1 MFEASAT
8 PLIAATF
15 VLLLILFIW
24 WLVVEWGF
32 KEPASNTD
40 QFEHRNDQ
48 QAVADRLNRNQLDPD
63 QLNHK
68 QVDQSQI
75 DQPHIDQSP
84 IDRAPIEKAR
94 FDRTHLEQNNSKP
107 PKLPNDSSHSTVSN
121 PHIATASSGAA
132 TKATN
137 NTSGNR
143 SPNTNPSKT
152 AASKITAD
160 NSTVGGSKSSA
171 SQNTAK
177 STVEDPIE
185 APEQHTNSNAEP
197 NKVPAARKETVA
209 QASAETT
216 AVKSNST
223 NAASSAQ
230 SSETSSQLKTKSAIS
245 DVTSK
250 TSSTATD
257 KPAEGKSKRHG
268 ADNKKTPS
276 AQPPKYQTAAKTQ
289 SPSVRSEASIQIQTD
304 RIQADQHKPD
314 QYKTDKA
321 RAEIKAAPTSTSI
334 PKNKNITNLAAKS
347 TAIENTISIAS
358 NRKEQSPKLKNAPKA
373 PVALHPAIN
382 TTKAKPTATGSGT
395 NSSNS
400 NYRKQS
406 HVERAMARQI
416 SEQQHTPSKDAA
428 SNIQENPSNVVANTE
443 QLVSAESQIE
453 DKAEDK
459 ATGAEQINHGDTALR
474 AQLASSER
482 RIQNLQST
490 LNNLQQ
496 NQSQE
501 ASVTTVPTASLVAN
515 PHTRP
520 TLMSKVRILDTP
532 RS

>member
-1 MFEASAT
+1 MFEAHAT
-8 PLIAATF
+8 PFIAATF
-15 VLLLILFIW
+15 VL
-24 WLVVEWGF
+24 EWGF

-40 QFEHRNDQ
+40 QFEHRDDE
-48 QAVADRLNRNQLDPD
+48 QAVADRLHRNQLDPD

-68 QVDQSQI
+68 QVDQIDLPPTDQAPI
-75 DQPHIDQSP
+75 DQ
-84 IDRAPIEKAR
+84 RPIEKTR
-94 FDRTHLEQNNSKP
+94 LDGTHLEQNNLKL

-137 NTSGNR
+137 NTSGNL
-143 SPNTNPSKT
+143 SPKTNPSKT

-160 NSTVGGSKSSA
+160 NSTVGGSKNSA

-185 APEQHTNSNAEP
+185 VPELHTNSNAEL
-197 NKVPAARKETVA
+197 NKVPAAREA

-216 AVKSNST
+216 AVKSNSN
-223 NAASSAQ
+223 NAAYSAQ
-230 SSETSSQLKTKSAIS
+230 SSETSSQLKTKFATSE
-245 DVTSK
+245 VTSK
-250 TSSTATD
+250 TRSTATN
-257 KPAEGKSKRHG
+257 KPAEGKSKRRG
-268 ADNKKTPS
+268 AGNKKTPS

-314 QYKTDKA
+314 QYKTDSA
-321 RAEIKAAPTSTSI
+321 RAEIKAASTSTSI
-334 PKNKNITNLAAKS
+334 PINKNITNLAAKS
-347 TAIENTISIAS
+347 TAIENTLSIAA
-358 NRKEQSPKLKNAPKA
+358 NRTEQSPKLRNAPKA

-382 TTKAKPTATGSGT
+382 TTKTKPTATGSGT
-395 NSSNS
+395 TTSNS

-416 SEQQHTPSKDAA
+416 SEQQHTPSKDVA
-428 SNIQENPSNVVANTE
+428 SVFQENPSNVVANTE
-443 QLVSAESQIE
+443 QSVSAESQIE
-453 DKAEDK
+453 NKAEDK
-459 ATGAEQINHGDTALR
+459 ATGTEQINHGDTALR

-496 NQSQE
+496 NQSQA
-501 ASVTTVPTASLVAN
+501 ASTTTVPTASLVAN
-515 PHTRP
+515 SHTRP

>member
-8 PLIAATF
+8 PFIAATF

-32 KEPASNTD
+32 KEPASKTN
-40 QFEHRNDQ
+40 QFEHRNGQ
-48 QAVADRLNRNQLDPD
+48 QAVADRLNRNQLGSD

-68 QVDQSQI
+68 RVDQSQI
-75 DQPHIDQSP
+75 DQPLIDQG
-84 IDRAPIEKAR
+84 PIEKTR
-94 FDRTHLEQNNSKP
+94 FDGTHLEQNNSKP

-160 NSTVGGSKSSA
+160 SSTVGSSKNGA

-185 APEQHTNSNAEP
+185 VPELHTNSNAEP
-197 NKVPAARKETVA
+197 NKVPAAKQVTFS

-216 AVKSNST
+216 AVKSNSN
-223 NAASSAQ
+223 NAAYSAQ
-230 SSETSSQLKTKSAIS
+230 SSETSSQLKTKSATS
-245 DVTSK
+245 EVTSK
-250 TSSTATD
+250 TRSTATN
-257 KPAEGKSKRHG
+257 KPAEGKSKRQRAG
-268 ADNKKTPS
+268 DKKTPS

-314 QYKTDKA
+314 QYKTDTA
-321 RAEIKAAPTSTSI
+321 RAEIKAASTSTSI
-334 PKNKNITNLAAKS
+334 QKNKNITNLAAKS
-347 TAIENTISIAS
+347 TAIENTISIAA
-358 NRKEQSPKLKNAPKA
+358 NRTEQSPKLKNAPKA
-373 PVALHPAIN
+373 PVALHPTIN
-382 TTKAKPTATGSGT
+382 TSKTKPTATGSGT
-395 NSSNS
+395 TTSNS
-400 NYRKQS
+400 IYRKQS

-416 SEQQHTPSKDAA
+416 GEQQHTPSKDAA
-428 SNIQENPSNVVANTE
+428 GVFHENPSNVVANTE
-443 QLVSAESQIE
+443 QSVSAESHIE
-453 DKAEDK
+453 NKAEDK
-459 ATGAEQINHGDTALR
+459 AIGTEQINHGDTALR

-496 NQSQE
+496 NQSQA
-501 ASVTTVPTASLVAN
+501 ASTTTVPTASLVAN
-515 PHTRP
+515 SHTRP

>member
-8 PLIAATF
+8 PFIAATF

-63 QLNHK
+63 KLNHK

-75 DQPHIDQSP
+75 DQPHIDQAP

-94 FDRTHLEQNNSKP
+94 FDRTHLEQNNLKP

-121 PHIATASSGAA
+121 AHIATASNGAA
-132 TKATN
+132 TKSTN
-137 NTSGNR
+137 NTSGNL
-143 SPNTNPSKT
+143 SPKTNPSTT
-152 AASKITAD
+152 AASKLTAD

-197 NKVPAARKETVA
+197 NKVPAARKETDA
-209 QASAETT
+209 QVSAETT
-216 AVKSNST
+216 AVKSNSN

-314 QYKTDKA
+314 QYKTDTA
-321 RAEIKAAPTSTSI
+321 RAEIKAASTSTSI
-334 PKNKNITNLAAKS
+334 QKNKNITNLAAKS
-347 TAIENTISIAS
+347 TAIENTISIAA
-358 NRKEQSPKLKNAPKA
+358 NRTEQSPKLKNAPKA
-373 PVALHPAIN
+373 PVALHPTIN
-382 TTKAKPTATGSGT
+382 TSKTKPTATGSGT
-395 NSSNS
+395 TTSNS
-400 NYRKQS
+400 IYRKQS

-416 SEQQHTPSKDAA
+416 GEQQHTPSKDAA
-428 SNIQENPSNVVANTE
+428 GVFHENPSNVVANTE
-443 QLVSAESQIE
+443 QSVSAESHIE
-453 DKAEDK
+453 NKAEDK
-459 ATGAEQINHGDTALR
+459 AIGTEQINHGDTALR

-496 NQSQE
+496 NQSQA
-501 ASVTTVPTASLVAN
+501 ASTTTVPTASLVAN
-515 PHTRP
+515 SHTRP